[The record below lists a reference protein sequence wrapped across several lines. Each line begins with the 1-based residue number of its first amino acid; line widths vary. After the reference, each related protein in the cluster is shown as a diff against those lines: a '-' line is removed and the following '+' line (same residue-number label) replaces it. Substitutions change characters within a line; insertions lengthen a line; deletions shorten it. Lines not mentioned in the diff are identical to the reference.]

1 MSLSSFTY
9 WAPQGADNMVRWAPQ
24 GQVCIFNFTI
34 CIYSNTACIFNNT
47 RIFIIS
53 AICSYFV
60 NFISLLYIR
69 LVSYYALLSHSNCEH
84 IISSGFHFW
93 WSCPLI
99 VLFDT
104 APSWIGCISTYLDHK
119 PSEVFIYLVIFSSR
133 EPDHWHIVL
142 PYTNKLFKVLF

>member
-1 MSLSSFTY
+1 MSGYTLKMCQREKYTVKIIIKQQLLDVTVSLSSFTY
-9 WAPQGADNMVRWAPQ
+9 WAPQGADSMVRWAPQ

-104 APSWIGCISTYLDHK
+104 APS
-119 PSEVFIYLVIFSSR
+119 
-133 EPDHWHIVL
+133 
-142 PYTNKLFKVLF
+142 